1 MCGLKKTT
9 INKDSS
15 IEEHC
20 IEFPKRT
27 LTIKTMDQ
35 LIIDTKNL
43 NFSYTEAKQ
52 DIKNLELKV
61 PKGSIYGFLGPNGS
75 GKSTTIR
82 LLLGLL
88 EKHTGSI
95 SLFGETFSSKTR
107 LRILYKIGALIENP
121 SLYPHLNA
129 IDNLKISANYRQI
142 PNHRINEVLD
152 IVKLT
157 HAKNKKI
164 QEYSLGMKQ
173 RLGLA
178 ISLLSNPE
186 LIILD
191 EPTNGL
197 DPKGIIDMR
206 ALIKDLNTKYGTT
219 IFISSHL
226 LSEIEKTCTH
236 VGIIRNGK
244 MLYQDTVAALKKA
257 NNTNIKL
264 NVEVD
269 KPRLALSILNNSI
282 KKETILWDGLLQ
294 IEVKNKD
301 EITEII
307 DVLRAESINIY
318 QVSIKNNLEELF
330 LSLTE
335 N

>member
-1 MCGLKKTT
+1 M
-9 INKDSS
+9 N
-15 IEEHC
+15 
-20 IEFPKRT
+20 
-27 LTIKTMDQ
+27 Q
-35 LIIDTKNL
+35 LIIETKNL
-43 NFSYTEAKQ
+43 NFSYTKAKN
-52 DIKNLELKV
+52 DIENLELKV

-88 EKHTGSI
+88 EKQAGTVA
-95 SLFGETFSSKTR
+95 LFGETFTR
-107 LRILYKIGALIENP
+107 KSRLSILDKVGALIENP
-121 SLYPHLNA
+121 SLYEHLDA
-129 IDNLKISANYRQI
+129 IDNLRISANYRQI
-142 PNHRINEVLD
+142 PFCRINEVLE
-152 IVKLT
+152 IVKLS

-164 QEYSLGMKQ
+164 KEYSLGMKQ

-186 LIILD
+186 IIILD

-197 DPKGIIDMR
+197 DPKGILDMR
-206 ALIKDLNTKYGTT
+206 ALIKDLNQKYGTT

-244 MLYQDTVAALKKA
+244 MLYQDTVVALKES
-257 NNTNIKL
+257 NDTNIK
-264 NVEVD
+264 VDFEVD
-269 KPRLALSILNNSI
+269 KPSEALLILKNL
-282 KKETILWDGLLQ
+282 KKKSAILIDGILQ
-294 IEVKNKD
+294 LEVQNKE
-301 EITEII
+301 EITELI
-307 DVLRAESINIY
+307 DTLRSEKINIY

>member
-1 MCGLKKTT
+1 M
-9 INKDSS
+9 N
-15 IEEHC
+15 
-20 IEFPKRT
+20 
-27 LTIKTMDQ
+27 Q
-35 LIIDTKNL
+35 LIVDTKKL
-43 NFSYTEAKQ
+43 NFSYTKTRK
-52 DIKNLELKV
+52 DIENLELKV

-88 EKHTGSI
+88 KKQSGTVA
-95 SLFGETFSSKTR
+95 LFGELFNGKTR
-107 LRILYKIGALIENP
+107 LKSLDKVGALIENP
-121 SLYPHLNA
+121 SLYEHLNA
-129 IDNLKISANYRQI
+129 VDNLKIAANYRQNI
-142 PNHRINEVLD
+142 PEGRIDEVLE
-152 IVKLT
+152 IVRLS
-157 HAKNKKI
+157 HAKKKKVKA
-164 QEYSLGMKQ
+164 YSLGMKQ

-197 DPKGIIDMR
+197 DPKGIIEMR
-206 ALIKDLNTKYGTT
+206 MLIKELNETYGTT

-236 VGIIRNGK
+236 VGIIRDGK
-244 MLYQDTVAALKKA
+244 MLFQDTVKALKSSKGRKMM
-257 NNTNIKL
+257 IDI
-264 NVEVD
+264 EVD
-269 KPRLALSILNNSI
+269 KFIDAMTVLEKLQ
-282 KKETILWDGLLQ
+282 KENTSLVDEFLQ
-294 IEVKNKD
+294 IEVEDKE
-301 EITEII
+301 EITVVI
-307 DVLRAESINIY
+307 DALRAQNVKVY

>member
-1 MCGLKKTT
+1 M
-9 INKDSS
+9 N
-15 IEEHC
+15 
-20 IEFPKRT
+20 
-27 LTIKTMDQ
+27 Q
-35 LIIDTKNL
+35 LVVETQNL
-43 NFSYTEAKQ
+43 NFSYSKNKK
-52 DIKNLELKV
+52 DIEDLELKV

-82 LLLGLL
+82 LILGLL
-88 EKHTGSI
+88 KKNSGTVA
-95 SLFGETFSSKTR
+95 LFGEPFNGQKR
-107 LRILYKIGALIENP
+107 LKVLNKVGALIENP
-121 SLYPHLNA
+121 SLYEHLDA
-129 IDNLKISANYRQI
+129 IDNLKISANYRQNI
-142 PNHRINEVLD
+142 SSSRIYEVLE
-152 IVKLT
+152 IVNLT
-157 HAKNKKI
+157 NAKNKRIK
-164 QEYSLGMKQ
+164 EYSLGMKQ

-197 DPKGIIDMR
+197 DPKGIIEMR
-206 ALIKDLNTKYGTT
+206 TLIKDLNKKFGTT

-244 MLYQDTVAALKKA
+244 MLYQDTVASLKESEG
-257 NNTNIKL
+257 TNIKFEI
-264 NVEVD
+264 EVD
-269 KPRLALSILNNSI
+269 KPIEGLSVLKNLKTENISLI
-282 KKETILWDGLLQ
+282 DDFLQ
-294 IEVKNKD
+294 IEVKNKN
-301 EITEII
+301 EITDVI
-307 DVLRAESINIY
+307 DVLRAERIKIY

>member
-1 MCGLKKTT
+1 M
-9 INKDSS
+9 NS
-15 IEEHC
+15 
-20 IEFPKRT
+20 
-27 LTIKTMDQ
+27 
-35 LIIDTKNL
+35 LIIDTKKL
-43 NFSYTEAKQ
+43 NFSYNKTKN
-52 DIKNLELKV
+52 DIENLELKV

-88 EKHTGSI
+88 EKHSGTVA
-95 SLFGETFSSKTR
+95 LFGDKFNQNTR
-107 LRILYKIGALIENP
+107 LSILDKVGALIENP
-121 SLYPHLNA
+121 SLYEHLTA
-129 IDNLKISANYRQI
+129 VDNLKISANYRDI
-142 PNHRINEVLD
+142 SHNRITEVLE

-164 QEYSLGMKQ
+164 KEYSLGMKQ

-178 ISLLSNPE
+178 ISMLSNPE

-206 ALIKDLNTKYGTT
+206 ALMKDLNMRYGTT

-244 MLYQDTVAALKKA
+244 MLYQDTVAALKES
-257 NNTNIKL
+257 NGTNIKVDL
-264 NVEVD
+264 EVD
-269 KPRLALSILNNSI
+269 KPLEAMLILKNL
-282 KKETILWDGLLQ
+282 KKLNTSLLDGFLQ
-294 IEVKNKD
+294 IKVINKE
-301 EITEII
+301 EITEVI
-307 DVLRAESINIY
+307 DALRIGKIHIY
-318 QVSIKNNLEELF
+318 QVSIKNNLEDFF
-330 LSLTE
+330 LSITE
-335 N
+335 K

>member
-1 MCGLKKTT
+1 M
-9 INKDSS
+9 N
-15 IEEHC
+15 
-20 IEFPKRT
+20 
-27 LTIKTMDQ
+27 Q
-35 LIIDTKNL
+35 LIVKTENL
-43 NFSYTEAKQ
+43 NFSYTKTR
-52 DIKNLELKV
+52 KNIEDLGLEV

-82 LLLGLL
+82 LILGLL
-88 EKHTGSI
+88 KKQSGNVA
-95 SLFGETFSSKTR
+95 LFGENFNGNSR
-107 LRILYKIGALIENP
+107 LKSLDKLGALIENP
-121 SLYPHLNA
+121 SLYEHLNA
-129 IDNLKISANYRQI
+129 VENLRIAANYRGGI
-142 PNHRINEVLD
+142 SSERIEEVLE

-157 HAKNKKI
+157 HAKKKRVKA
-164 QEYSLGMKQ
+164 YSLGMKQ

-197 DPKGIIDMR
+197 DPKGIIEMR
-206 ALIKDLNTKYGTT
+206 GLIKDLNEKYGTT

-236 VGIIRNGK
+236 VGIIREGK
-244 MLYQDTVAALKKA
+244 MLYQDTVKALKQSKGKKMM
-257 NNTNIKL
+257 IDI
-264 NVEVD
+264 EVD
-269 KPRLALSILNNSI
+269 KFIDAMTVLESLN
-282 KKETILWDGLLQ
+282 KENTSLTDEFIQ
-294 IEVKNKD
+294 IEVESKN
-301 EITEII
+301 EITSVI
-307 DVLRAESINIY
+307 DALRAKNIAIY

>member
-1 MCGLKKTT
+1 MNQFIVKTQ
-9 INKDSS
+9 K
-15 IEEHC
+15 
-20 IEFPKRT
+20 
-27 LTIKTMDQ
+27 
-35 LIIDTKNL
+35 L
-43 NFSYTEAKQ
+43 NFSYTKTRK
-52 DIKNLELKV
+52 DIEGLDLEV
-61 PKGSIYGFLGPNGS
+61 PKGSVYGFLGPNGS

-82 LLLGLL
+82 LILGLL
-88 EKHTGSI
+88 KKQSGKVA
-95 SLFGETFSSKTR
+95 LFGENFDAKSR
-107 LRILYKIGALIENP
+107 LKSLNKVGALIENP
-121 SLYPHLNA
+121 SLYEHLNA
-129 IDNLKISANYRQI
+129 VDNLRIAANYRKNI
-142 PNHRINEVLD
+142 SHERIDEVLE

-157 HAKNKKI
+157 YAKTKKVKA
-164 QEYSLGMKQ
+164 YSLGMKQ

-197 DPKGIIDMR
+197 DPKGIIEMR
-206 ALIKDLNTKYGTT
+206 ALIKDLNEKYGTT

-244 MLYQDTVAALKKA
+244 MLFQDTVKALKQSKGKKV
-257 NNTNIKL
+257 I
-264 NVEVD
+264 VDIEVD
-269 KPRLALSILNNSI
+269 NFLEAMIVLENLGKDNSSLTKDFI
-282 KKETILWDGLLQ
+282 Q
-294 IEVKNKD
+294 IEVENKD
-301 EITEII
+301 EIPAVI
-307 DVLRAESINIY
+307 DALRLQNIAVY

>member
-1 MCGLKKTT
+1 M
-9 INKDSS
+9 N
-15 IEEHC
+15 
-20 IEFPKRT
+20 
-27 LTIKTMDQ
+27 Q
-35 LIIDTKNL
+35 LIVNTKHL
-43 NFSYTEAKQ
+43 NFSYNKSKQ
-52 DIKNLELKV
+52 DIENLELKI

-82 LLLGLL
+82 LMLGLL
-88 EKHTGSI
+88 KKSSGSVVF
-95 SLFGETFSSKTR
+95 FGDTFNTKTR
-107 LRILYKIGALIENP
+107 LKILNRVGALIENP
-121 SLYPHLNA
+121 SLYDHLNA
-129 IDNLKISANYRQI
+129 IDNLRIAANYRQNI
-142 PNHRINEVLD
+142 SSNRIDDVLD

-157 HAKNKKI
+157 DAKNKKI
-164 QEYSLGMKQ
+164 KEYSLGMKQ

-197 DPKGIIDMR
+197 DPKGIIEMR
-206 ALIKDLNTKYGTT
+206 TLIKDLNETYGTT

-226 LSEIEKTCTH
+226 LSEIERTCTH

-244 MLYQDTVAALKKA
+244 MIYQDTVASLKASKGSD
-257 NNTNIKL
+257 IKID
-264 NVEVD
+264 VEVD
-269 KPRLALSILNNSI
+269 KPIEALSILKNLKMEHISLI
-282 KKETILWDGLLQ
+282 DDFLQ
-294 IEVKNKD
+294 IELKSKED
-301 EITEII
+301 ITAVI
-307 DVLRAESINIY
+307 DVLRAENITIY

>member
-1 MCGLKKTT
+1 M
-9 INKDSS
+9 N
-15 IEEHC
+15 
-20 IEFPKRT
+20 
-27 LTIKTMDQ
+27 Q
-35 LIIDTKNL
+35 LIVDTKKL
-43 NFSYTEAKQ
+43 NFSYTKTRK
-52 DIKNLELKV
+52 DIENLELKV

-88 EKHTGSI
+88 RKQSGSVA
-95 SLFGETFSSKTR
+95 LFGELFNNKTR
-107 LRILYKIGALIENP
+107 LKSLEKVGALIENP
-121 SLYPHLNA
+121 SLYEHLNA
-129 IDNLKISANYRQI
+129 VDNLKIAANYRQNI
-142 PNHRINEVLD
+142 PKDRIDEVLE
-152 IVKLT
+152 IVKLS
-157 HAKNKKI
+157 HAKKKKVKA
-164 QEYSLGMKQ
+164 YSLGMKQ

-197 DPKGIIDMR
+197 DPKGIIEMR
-206 ALIKDLNTKYGTT
+206 ELIKELNEKFGTT
-219 IFISSHL
+219 VFISSHL

-244 MLYQDTVAALKKA
+244 MLFQDTVKALKSSKGKKMMVD
-257 NNTNIKL
+257 I
-264 NVEVD
+264 EVD
-269 KPRLALSILNNSI
+269 KFIDAMTVLEKLQ
-282 KKETILWDGLLQ
+282 KENTSLVDEFLQ
-294 IEVKNKD
+294 IEVKDKE
-301 EITEII
+301 EITVVI
-307 DVLRAESINIY
+307 DALRAQHVKVY

>member
-1 MCGLKKTT
+1 MEQFIVNT
-9 INKDSS
+9 
-15 IEEHC
+15 
-20 IEFPKRT
+20 
-27 LTIKTMDQ
+27 Q
-35 LIIDTKNL
+35 NL
-43 NFSYTEAKQ
+43 NFSYNKTKQ
-52 DIKNLELKV
+52 DIENLELKI

-88 EKHTGSI
+88 KKNSGSVV
-95 SLFGETFSSKTR
+95 LFGETFNRKTR
-107 LRILYKIGALIENP
+107 LKILNRVGALIENP
-121 SLYPHLNA
+121 SLYDHLNA
-129 IDNLKISANYRQI
+129 VDNLKIAANYRQNI
-142 PNHRINEVLD
+142 SSNRINEVLEV
-152 IVKLT
+152 VKLT
-157 HAKNKKI
+157 DEKNKKI
-164 QEYSLGMKQ
+164 KEYSLGMKQ

-197 DPKGIIDMR
+197 DPKGIIEMR
-206 ALIKDLNTKYGTT
+206 TLIKDLNETYGTT

-226 LSEIEKTCTH
+226 LSEIERTCTH

-244 MLYQDTVAALKKA
+244 MIYQDTVASLKASKGS
-257 NNTNIKL
+257 NIKL
-264 NVEVD
+264 DIEVD
-269 KPRLALSILNNSI
+269 NPIEALSVLRNLKMENISL
-282 KKETILWDGLLQ
+282 LDDFLQ
-294 IEVKNKD
+294 IEVKNKE
-301 EITEII
+301 EITRII
-307 DVLRAESINIY
+307 DVLRAEKINIY

>member
-1 MCGLKKTT
+1 M
-9 INKDSS
+9 N
-15 IEEHC
+15 
-20 IEFPKRT
+20 
-27 LTIKTMDQ
+27 Q
-35 LIIDTKNL
+35 LIVKTLDL
-43 NFSYTEAKQ
+43 NFSYTKTRK
-52 DIKNLELKV
+52 DIESLELEV

-82 LLLGLL
+82 LILGLL
-88 EKHTGSI
+88 KKQSGKVA
-95 SLFGETFSSKTR
+95 LFGESFNSKSR
-107 LRILYKIGALIENP
+107 LKSLSRVGALIENP
-121 SLYPHLNA
+121 SLYEHLNA
-129 IDNLKISANYRQI
+129 TENLRIAANYRQNI
-142 PNHRINEVLD
+142 PSDRIEEVLE
-152 IVKLT
+152 IVKLS
-157 HAKNKKI
+157 HAKKKKVKA
-164 QEYSLGMKQ
+164 YSLGMKQ

-197 DPKGIIDMR
+197 DPKGIIEMR
-206 ALIKDLNTKYGTT
+206 ELIKELNEKFGTT

-244 MLYQDTVAALKKA
+244 MLFQDTVKALKSSKGQKMMVD
-257 NNTNIKL
+257 I
-264 NVEVD
+264 EVD
-269 KPRLALSILNNSI
+269 KFIDALTVLESL
-282 KKETILWDGLLQ
+282 KKENSSLVDDFLQ

-301 EITEII
+301 EITDVI
-307 DVLRAESINIY
+307 DALRAKNVKVY

>member
-1 MCGLKKTT
+1 M
-9 INKDSS
+9 N
-15 IEEHC
+15 
-20 IEFPKRT
+20 
-27 LTIKTMDQ
+27 Q
-35 LIIDTKNL
+35 LIVETKNL
-43 NFSYTEAKQ
+43 NFSYSKG
-52 DIKNLELKV
+52 KNYIEDLELKV

-82 LLLGLL
+82 LILGLL
-88 EKHTGSI
+88 KKNSGTVA
-95 SLFGETFSSKTR
+95 LFGELFNGKTR
-107 LRILYKIGALIENP
+107 LKVLSKVGALIENP
-121 SLYPHLNA
+121 SLYEHLNA
-129 IDNLKISANYRQI
+129 IDNLKISANYRQNI
-142 PNHRINEVLD
+142 SLDRIYEVLE
-152 IVKLT
+152 IVNLT
-157 HAKNKKI
+157 KAKNKKI
-164 QEYSLGMKQ
+164 KEYSLGMKQ

-197 DPKGIIDMR
+197 DPKGIIEMR
-206 ALIKDLNTKYGTT
+206 TLIKDLNNKFGTT

-244 MLYQDTVAALKKA
+244 MLYQDTVLSLKESKG
-257 NNTNIKL
+257 TNIKFEI
-264 NVEVD
+264 EVD
-269 KPRLALSILNNSI
+269 KPIEGLSVLKNLNMEKISIL
-282 KKETILWDGLLQ
+282 DDLLQ
-294 IEVKNKD
+294 IEVKNKN
-301 EITEII
+301 EITDVI
-307 DVLRAESINIY
+307 DVLRTERINIY